1 MNLII
6 KLAHTK
12 SPCNDNCCKT
22 APLNQTF
29 CHVANYM
36 HELWGVSFQ
45 VVPLILRKKI
55 NLLKIFPEG

>member
-45 VVPLILRKKI
+45 VVPLILRKK
-55 NLLKIFPEG
+55 